1 MKSNLSYFSGSFIF
15 AIVCMVFAGF
25 YGGPQAMF
33 IVGVLGV
40 LETSLSFDNA
50 VVNATILRDWND
62 YWRKIFLTVGIIIA
76 VFGMRVLFPIVIVQ
90 FTTSMSFMDAAR
102 LAFTDPATYAEKVT
116 GAHDQIAGFGGAFL
130 MMVFLKFFF
139 DREKDVH
146 WIKFIEAP
154 LTKLGRMDMVE
165 ALITVATLFSISKL
179 LPEHSGNLFFMA
191 GLLGVGVYIIVD
203 GLGALLESESDAPAA
218 EQAESGN
225 NVAAAVGKQGIF
237 GFLYLEVLDASFSF
251 DGVIGAFALTNN
263 IIIIAL
269 GLGIGAM
276 FVRSFTL
283 FLVDKGTLSE
293 FKYLEHG
300 AFWAIGALAL
310 IMMVGVKV
318 HINEVFTGGI
328 GLAFVGLAFWSSLRH
343 RKAEQIESGTNQ

>member
-1 MKSNLSYFSGSFIF
+1 MKSNLSYFTGSLLF
-15 AIVCMVFAGF
+15 AIVCMVVASF

-33 IVGVLGV
+33 IVGVLGI

-50 VVNATILRDWND
+50 VVNATILRDWNA
-62 YWRKIFLTVGIIIA
+62 YWRKIFLTVGIVIA
-76 VFGMRVLFPIVIVQ
+76 VFGMRILFPIVIVQ
-90 FTTSMSFMDAAR
+90 FTASLDFLDAAK
-102 LAFTDPATYAEKVT
+102 LAFTNPTLYAEKVT
-116 GAHDQIAGFGGAFL
+116 AAKNQIAGFGGAFL

-146 WIKFIEAP
+146 WINFIESP
-154 LTKLGRMDMVE
+154 LTKIGRMDMVE
-165 ALITVATLFSISKL
+165 GLITVATVYFISKL
-179 LPEHSGNLFFMA
+179 LPAADAQTFFMA
-191 GLLGVGVYIIVD
+191 GLAGLGVYIFVD
-203 GLGALLESESDAPAA
+203 GLGALLESDDKPAENEST
-218 EQAESGN
+218 SGGSN

-276 FVRSFTL
+276 FVRSFTI
-283 FLVDKGTLSE
+283 FLVDKGTLAE
-293 FKYLEHG
+293 FRYLEHG

-310 IMMVGVKV
+310 IMLFSVKM
-318 HINEVFTGGI
+318 HISEVITGGI
-328 GLAFVGLAFWSSLRH
+328 GLVFVGLAFWSSLRH
-343 RKAEQIESGTNQ
+343 RKAEATQV